1 MQQVPPQCYA
11 AASPRHLNI
20 QHHDLIFH
28 AKSQCLRT
36 HNQLLNLNKYTM
48 IFFNFIFI
56 QKWWEDCLTGED
68 KRKILK
74 KSKSSIISEEK
85 DIHLLQHTSNS
96 HVNRT

>member
-1 MQQVPPQCYA
+1 
-11 AASPRHLNI
+11 
-20 QHHDLIFH
+20 
-28 AKSQCLRT
+28 
-36 HNQLLNLNKYTM
+36 M